1 MVTACLN
8 CNLITEN
15 MEEIKIILKKRF
27 DIKDEENKS
36 KTDLKDILIIS
47 KAMYNVMNQ
56 SQQKDFKNLTFTGKH
71 ILVTLGQRGVLWCG
85 PGTGS
90 GTGIKNTVKNNLK
103 NSIEVKANIKENKEE
118 ISKNTNENGT
128 KTVNHDFS
136 SNFSGSDRTTTWF
149 HIPAVPLTVSTD
161 PTISYILNTNGA
173 GDAFCSGFI
182 RGILN
187 NNDIENCVKLGLLSS
202 HSKILF
208 TSGMSR

>member
-1 MVTACLN
+1 MVTACVK

-15 MEEIKIILKKRF
+15 MEEIKIILKRRC

-56 SQQKDFKNLTFTGKH
+56 SKQKNFKNLIFTGKH

-85 PGTGS
+85 PGPV
-90 GTGIKNTVKNNLK
+90 TGIENIIENNLSDLIK
-103 NSIEVKANIKENKEE
+103 VNANIKENKEE
-118 ISKNTNENGT
+118 FSKERNENWT

-136 SNFSGSDRTTTWF
+136 SNFCGSDRTTSWF

-173 GDAFCSGFI
+173 GDAFCAGFI

-187 NNDIENCVKLGLLSS
+187 NNDIQNCLKLGLLSS

-208 TSGMSR
+208 SSGMSL